1 MTAQQQRTQVCFF
14 HTGILFARHRKNRQR
29 KKALSKKFDWARSQN
44 GYFDKFI
51 EDMRHQIVIIIDKLH
66 NYAI

>member
-1 MTAQQQRTQVCFF
+1 MLLYVVKVTIAINTSQSRIQLNFPPKST
-14 HTGILFARHRKNRQR
+14 
-29 KKALSKKFDWARSQN
+29 KFDWARSQN

-51 EDMRHQIVIIIDKLH
+51 EDMRHQIVIIIGKLH

>member
-1 MTAQQQRTQVCFF
+1 MLLYVVKVTIAINTSQSRIQLNFPP
-14 HTGILFARHRKNRQR
+14 K
-29 KKALSKKFDWARSQN
+29 SKKFDWARSQN

-51 EDMRHQIVIIIDKLH
+51 KDMRHQIVIIIGKLH

>member
-1 MTAQQQRTQVCFF
+1 MLLYVVKVTVAICTSQSRIQLNFSP
-14 HTGILFARHRKNRQR
+14 K
-29 KKALSKKFDWARSQN
+29 SKKFDWARSQN

-51 EDMRHQIVIIIDKLH
+51 EDMRHQIVIIIGKLH

>member
-1 MTAQQQRTQVCFF
+1 MLLYVVKVTIAI
-14 HTGILFARHRKNRQR
+14 HTSQSRIQLNFPPK
-29 KKALSKKFDWARSQN
+29 SKKFDWARSQN

-51 EDMRHQIVIIIDKLH
+51 KDMRHQIVIIIGILH

>member
-1 MTAQQQRTQVCFF
+1 MWVSVFTTDQP
-14 HTGILFARHRKNRQR
+14 K
-29 KKALSKKFDWARSQN
+29 SKKFDWARSQN

-51 EDMRHQIVIIIDKLH
+51 EDMRHQIVIIIGKLH